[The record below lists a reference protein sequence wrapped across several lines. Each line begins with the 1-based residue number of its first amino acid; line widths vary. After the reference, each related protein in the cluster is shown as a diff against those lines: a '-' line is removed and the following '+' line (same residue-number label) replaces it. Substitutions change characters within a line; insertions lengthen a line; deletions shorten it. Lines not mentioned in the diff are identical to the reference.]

1 MSLVISKKNKLIFFH
16 LPKNGGTSVSDL
28 LLRNENYYYSWVI
41 LSKILKKFTKKDNF
55 FFDSFQNKIHLFRSH
70 ETVKS
75 IEEKIS
81 PKIFNN
87 YFKFAIVRNPYSR
100 FVSRY
105 NYTKLISKIP
115 HLQFSEFV
123 KKHVERVRGTSG
135 MITDKQY
142 QFLLCKNG
150 KIGVNKIFKLEN
162 INNDINEIT
171 NRTNINPEKFYK
183 MNTSTHDN
191 YKEYYDAETKKIV
204 EQFCKEDLNFFNYE
218 F

>member
-1 MSLVISKKNKLIFFH
+1 MSIVISKKNKLIFFH

-41 LSKILKKFTKKDNF
+41 FSKILKKFTRKNNF
-55 FFDSFQNKIHLFRSH
+55 FFDNFQNKIHLLSSH
-70 ETVKS
+70 EPVKS

-81 PKIFNN
+81 PQIFNA

-105 NYTKLISKIP
+105 NYTKLISNIN
-115 HLQFSEFV
+115 HLKFSEFV
-123 KKHVERVRGTSG
+123 KQFIKFN

-142 QFLLCKNG
+142 QFLLNKNG
-150 KIGVNKIFKLEN
+150 KIGVDKVFKLEN
-162 INNDINEIT
+162 INKDINEIT
-171 NRTNINPEKFYK
+171 SRININPNKFYRI
-183 MNTSTHDN
+183 NTSTYDD
-191 YKEYYDAETKKIV
+191 YKQYYDADTKKIV
-204 EQFCKEDLNFFNYE
+204 ENFCKEDLDFFNYH

>member
-1 MSLVISKKNKLIFFH
+1 MSIVISKKNKLIFFH
-16 LPKNGGTSVSDL
+16 LPKNAGTSISDL

-41 LSKILKKFTKKDNF
+41 FSKILKRFTKKDNF
-55 FFDSFQNKIHLFRSH
+55 FFDNFQNKIHLLRSH
-70 ETVKS
+70 ESVKS

-81 PKIFNN
+81 PNIFNN

-105 NYTKLISKIP
+105 NYTKLISNIN

-123 KKHVERVRGTSG
+123 KHYIELD

-142 QFLLCKNG
+142 QFLLNKNG
-150 KIGVNKIFKLEN
+150 KIGVDKVFKLEN
-162 INNDINEIT
+162 INKDINEIT
-171 NRTNINPEKFYK
+171 SKININPIKFYR
-183 MNTSTHDN
+183 MNTSTYDD
-191 YKEYYDAETKKIV
+191 YKQYYDADTKKIV
-204 EQFCKEDLNFFNYE
+204 ENYCKEDLDFFNYD

>member
-1 MSLVISKKNKLIFFH
+1 MSIVISKKNKLIFFH

-41 LSKILKKFTKKDNF
+41 FSKILKKFTRKNNF
-55 FFDSFQNKIHLFRSH
+55 FFDNFQNKIHLLSSH
-70 ETVKS
+70 EPVKS

-81 PKIFNN
+81 PQIFNT

-105 NYTKLISKIP
+105 NYTKLISNIN
-115 HLQFSEFV
+115 HLKFSEFV
-123 KKHVERVRGTSG
+123 KQFIKFN

-142 QFLLCKNG
+142 QFLLNKNG
-150 KIGVNKIFKLEN
+150 KIGVDKVFKLEN
-162 INNDINEIT
+162 INKDINEIT
-171 NRTNINPEKFYK
+171 SRININPNKFYRI
-183 MNTSTHDN
+183 NTSTYDD
-191 YKEYYDAETKKIV
+191 YKQYYDADTKKIV
-204 EQFCKEDLNFFNYE
+204 ENFCKEDLDFFNYH

>member
-1 MSLVISKKNKLIFFH
+1 MSIVISKKNKLIFFH

-41 LSKILKKFTKKDNF
+41 FSKILKRFTKKDNF
-55 FFDSFQNKIHLFRSH
+55 FFDNFQNKIHLLRSH
-70 ETVKS
+70 ESVKS

-81 PKIFNN
+81 PQIFNA

-105 NYTKLISKIP
+105 NYTKLISNIN
-115 HLQFSEFV
+115 HLKFSEFV
-123 KKHVERVRGTSG
+123 KQYIEFD

-142 QFLLCKNG
+142 QFLLNKNG
-150 KIGVNKIFKLEN
+150 KIGVDKVFKLEN
-162 INNDINEIT
+162 INKDINEIT
-171 NRTNINPEKFYK
+171 SRININPNKFYRI
-183 MNTSTHDN
+183 NTSTYDD
-191 YKEYYDAETKKIV
+191 YKQYYDADTKKIV
-204 EQFCKEDLNFFNYE
+204 ENFCKEDLDFFNYN

>member
-1 MSLVISKKNKLIFFH
+1 MSIVISKKNKLIFFH

-41 LSKILKKFTKKDNF
+41 FSKILKRFTKKDNF
-55 FFDSFQNKIHLFRSH
+55 FFDNFQNKIHLLRSH
-70 ETVKS
+70 ESVKS

-81 PKIFNN
+81 PQIFNA

-105 NYTKLISKIP
+105 NYTKLTSNIN
-115 HLQFSEFV
+115 HLKFSEFV
-123 KKHVERVRGTSG
+123 KQYIEFD

-142 QFLLCKNG
+142 QFLLNKNG
-150 KIGVNKIFKLEN
+150 KIGVDKVFKLEN
-162 INNDINEIT
+162 INKDINEIT
-171 NRTNINPEKFYK
+171 SRININPNKFYRI
-183 MNTSTHDN
+183 NTSTYDD
-191 YKEYYDAETKKIV
+191 YKQYYDADTKKIV
-204 EQFCKEDLNFFNYE
+204 ENFCKEDLDFFNYN

>member
-1 MSLVISKKNKLIFFH
+1 MSIVISKKNKLIFFH

-41 LSKILKKFTKKDNF
+41 FSKILKRFTKKDNF
-55 FFDSFQNKIHLFRSH
+55 FFDNFQNKIHLLRSH
-70 ETVKS
+70 ESVKS

-81 PKIFNN
+81 PQIFNA

-105 NYTKLISKIP
+105 NYTKLISNIN
-115 HLQFSEFV
+115 HLKFSEFV
-123 KKHVERVRGTSG
+123 KQYIEFD

-142 QFLLCKNG
+142 QFLLNKNG
-150 KIGVNKIFKLEN
+150 KIGVDKVFKLEN
-162 INNDINEIT
+162 INKDINEIT
-171 NRTNINPEKFYK
+171 SRININPNKFYRI
-183 MNTSTHDN
+183 NTSTYDD
-191 YKEYYDAETKKIV
+191 YKQYYDADTKKIV
-204 EQFCKEDLNFFNYE
+204 ENFCKEDLDFFNYH

>member
-28 LLRNENYYYSWVI
+28 LLKNENYYYSWVI
-41 LSKILKKFTKKDNF
+41 FSKILKKFTNKDNF
-55 FFDSFQNKIHLFRSH
+55 FFDSFQNKIHLLRSH
-70 ETVKS
+70 ESVKS

-81 PKIFNN
+81 PEIFNA

-105 NYTKLISKIP
+105 NYIKLISNSN
-115 HLQFSEFV
+115 HLKFSEFV
-123 KKHVERVRGTSG
+123 KQYIGYD

-142 QFLLCKNG
+142 QFLLNKNR
-150 KIGVNKIFKLEN
+150 KIGVDKVFKLEN
-162 INNDINEIT
+162 INKDINEIT
-171 NRTNINPEKFYK
+171 SRININPNKFYRI
-183 MNTSTHDN
+183 NTATYDD
-191 YKEYYDAETKKIV
+191 YKQYYDADTKKIV
-204 EQFCKEDLNFFNYE
+204 ENYCKEDLDFFNYH

>member
-1 MSLVISKKNKLIFFH
+1 MSIVISKKNKLIFFH

-41 LSKILKKFTKKDNF
+41 FSKILKKFTRKNNF
-55 FFDSFQNKIHLFRSH
+55 FFNKFQNKIHLLSSH
-70 ETVKS
+70 EPVKS

-81 PKIFNN
+81 PQIFNT

-105 NYTKLISKIP
+105 NYTKLISNIN
-115 HLQFSEFV
+115 HLKFSEFV
-123 KKHVERVRGTSG
+123 KQFIKFN

-142 QFLLCKNG
+142 QFLLNKNG
-150 KIGVNKIFKLEN
+150 KIGVDKVFKLEN
-162 INNDINEIT
+162 INKDINEIT
-171 NRTNINPEKFYK
+171 SRININPNKFYRI
-183 MNTSTHDN
+183 NTSTYDD
-191 YKEYYDAETKKIV
+191 YKQYYDADTKKIV
-204 EQFCKEDLNFFNYE
+204 ENFCKEDLDFFNYH

>member
-1 MSLVISKKNKLIFFH
+1 MSIVISKKKKLIFFH

-41 LSKILKKFTKKDNF
+41 LSKILRRFTKKDNF
-55 FFDSFQNKIHLFRSH
+55 FFDNFQNKIHLLRSH
-70 ETVKS
+70 EPVRS
-75 IEEKIS
+75 IEKKIS

-105 NYTKLISKIP
+105 NYTKLVSETTPLK
-115 HLQFSEFV
+115 FSEFV
-123 KKHVERVRGTSG
+123 RSYTELD

-142 QFLLCKNG
+142 QFLLNKNG
-150 KIGVNKIFKLEN
+150 KIGVDKVFKLEN
-162 INNDINEIT
+162 INKDINEIT
-171 NRTNINPEKFYK
+171 DRTNINPSKFYK

-191 YKEYYDAETKKIV
+191 YKEYYDNDTKKIV
-204 EQFCKEDLNFFNYE
+204 ENFCREDLNFFNYH

>member
-1 MSLVISKKNKLIFFH
+1 MSIVISKKNKLIFFH
-16 LPKNGGTSVSDL
+16 LPKNAGTSISDL

-41 LSKILKKFTKKDNF
+41 FSKILKRFTKKDNF
-55 FFDSFQNKIHLFRSH
+55 FFDNFQNKIHLLRSH
-70 ETVKS
+70 ESVKS

-81 PKIFNN
+81 PNIFNN

-105 NYTKLISKIP
+105 NYTKLISNIN

-123 KKHVERVRGTSG
+123 KHYIELD

-142 QFLLCKNG
+142 QFLLNKNG
-150 KIGVNKIFKLEN
+150 KIGVDKVFKLEN
-162 INNDINEIT
+162 INKDINEIT
-171 NRTNINPEKFYK
+171 SKININPIKFYR
-183 MNTSTHDN
+183 MNTSTYDD
-191 YKEYYDAETKKIV
+191 YKQYYDADTKKIV
-204 EQFCKEDLNFFNYE
+204 ENFCKEDLDFFNYD